1 MSDIVQEIY
10 QQTVRPLSRQEQL
23 ELVALII
30 NDITGQRTTNG
41 EQKRGGKKLSDLFG
55 SVSLGYP
62 TGIDN
67 EKIDADLAHE
77 YANTHE
83 DEN

>member
-1 MSDIVQEIY
+1 MSDNVQELY
-10 QQTVRPLSRQEQL
+10 QQAVRPMSEQKRL

-30 NDITGQRTTNG
+30 NDLTQQRAANG
-41 EQKRGGKKLSDLFG
+41 EKKQGGKKLSDLFG

-62 TGIDN
+62 TGTDN
-67 EKIDADLAHE
+67 ESIDADLARE

-83 DEN
+83 HED

>member
-1 MSDIVQEIY
+1 MSGIVQEIY

-30 NDITGQRTTNG
+30 NDITGQRTTNS

-55 SVSLGYP
+55 SVSLAYP

-67 EKIDADLAHE
+67 EKIHADLARE